1 MKDLFYERKHGN
13 EKRNLSQE
21 KIIDCFRELAEEM
34 DVQQITFQHLA
45 KRLDIKAPSLY
56 NHFKN
61 IRDVKTALTAK
72 LLQELND
79 QLRRALVGKSG
90 QEALQIYAETYRSFA
105 FSNQAVYELLISV
118 PHTNEA
124 VLLDGIHETN
134 QIILQIFEA
143 FQLTK
148 EEKVHRSRELR
159 SMIHGYLS
167 LRFGILYKRTNNRSR
182 RQLFWMI
189 NNFIAT
195 LP

>member
-105 FSNQAVYELLISV
+105 F
-118 PHTNEA
+118 
-124 VLLDGIHETN
+124 
-134 QIILQIFEA
+134 QIKQCM
-143 FQLTK
+143 
-148 EEKVHRSRELR
+148 S
-159 SMIHGYLS
+159 Y
-167 LRFGILYKRTNNRSR
+167 
-182 RQLFWMI
+182 
-189 NNFIAT
+189 
-195 LP
+195 

>member
-1 MKDLFYERKHGN
+1 MK
-13 EKRNLSQE
+13 KRNLSQE

-90 QEALQIYAETYRSFA
+90 QEALQIYAE
-105 FSNQAVYELLISV
+105 
-118 PHTNEA
+118 
-124 VLLDGIHETN
+124 
-134 QIILQIFEA
+134 
-143 FQLTK
+143 
-148 EEKVHRSRELR
+148 
-159 SMIHGYLS
+159 
-167 LRFGILYKRTNNRSR
+167 
-182 RQLFWMI
+182 
-189 NNFIAT
+189 
-195 LP
+195 